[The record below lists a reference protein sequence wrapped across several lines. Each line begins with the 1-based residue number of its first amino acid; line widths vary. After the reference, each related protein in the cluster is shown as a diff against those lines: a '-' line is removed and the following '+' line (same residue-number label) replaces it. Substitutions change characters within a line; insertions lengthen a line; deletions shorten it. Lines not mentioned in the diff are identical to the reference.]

1 MNRSLRRYLTVSII
15 AFETFSILDL
25 DDLKFWKG
33 QILLQFKHKFL
44 SHLTSSWVSNL
55 FLSSLLTSQV
65 VIPHECPEFVFFCKD
80 SNKFSEILKTFTSK
94 LAADYF
100 PNKSLSLFATKTNI
114 CFANILNSRV
124 VNSISLHKINTEQQQ
139 CIGRLNQSMTKP
151 PKNICSL
158 HSSWFIL
165 SRVKWNNLF

>member
-1 MNRSLRRYLTVSII
+1 MVSVKCWIVSPTMNRSFRRYLTVSII

-33 QILLQFKHKFL
+33 QIQILLQFKHKFL

-100 PNKSLSLFATKTNI
+100 PNKSLFSQRKQTFASQTSLTPE
-114 CFANILNSRV
+114 L
-124 VNSISLHKINTEQQQ
+124 L
-139 CIGRLNQSMTKP
+139 
-151 PKNICSL
+151 
-158 HSSWFIL
+158 IL
-165 SRVKWNNLF
+165 SAFIR